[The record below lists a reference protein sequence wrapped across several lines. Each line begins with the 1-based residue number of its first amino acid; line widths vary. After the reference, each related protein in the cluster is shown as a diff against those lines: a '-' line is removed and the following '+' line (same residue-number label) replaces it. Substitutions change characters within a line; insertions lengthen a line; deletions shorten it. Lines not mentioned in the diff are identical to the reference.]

1 MNSKAELWFTLLICE
16 EEYPIISDLEFMGLI
31 TAMTNLNGKE
41 IILKIKGIL
50 KRDPNFFK
58 YILKIVPI
66 DFVVK
71 TEILLIKQIIEQHY
85 KQFIEKNDS
94 FRISLKRRK
103 HESIERNS
111 FIRLIAEKIDNEV
124 DLENPDKIVRIEI
137 LGNNTGISFLK
148 PDEIL
153 KIPNAYL
160 RTTEL

>member
-1 MNSKAELWFTLLICE
+1 MNSKAELWFTLLVCG
-16 EEYPIISDLEFMGLI
+16 EEYSIISDLEFMGLI
-31 TAMTNLNGKE
+31 TAMTDLNCKE

-50 KRDPNFFK
+50 SRDPNFFK
-58 YILKIVPI
+58 YILKIIPI

-71 TEILLIKQIIEQHY
+71 TEIFVIKQIIEQHY
-85 KQFIEKNDS
+85 KQFIEKNES

-111 FIRLIAEKIDNEV
+111 FIRVIAKNIDNEV
-124 DLENPDKIVRIEI
+124 NLEKPDKIIRIEI

-153 KIPNAYL
+153 KIPNTYL
-160 RTTEL
+160 RNKNQ